1 MQWLAFSILLVLVF
15 LLLQQ
20 LYLLNKRAEIALSW
34 IANIHTDIIEINQS
48 LNEFLEPHELEPEP
62 YESENI
68 NPVIVTADWPE

>member
-48 LNEFLEPHELEPEP
+48 LNEFLEPQDFGVEP
-62 YESENI
+62 YQDENI
-68 NPVIVTADWPE
+68 PPIAVTAIWP